1 MRNENQIPYITC
13 ANYFFLAHHH
23 RDHLCFVSS
32 ATTNHNHIHRS
43 TAANHPN
50 NDDKVAM
57 PCPIHPPPSST
68 AMNSG
73 VQNLVISLGAMQL
86 TPLPLRFTSYSSA
99 NPHDSVVAASPTDKR
114 QPGILL
120 TCHIVQ
126 TLMTCVVVFHI
137 NQSE

>member
-1 MRNENQIPYITC
+1 LNLQYIYFVFAELLYIFDENQIPYITC
-13 ANYFFLAHHH
+13 ASNYFFLTHHH
-23 RDHLCFVSS
+23 HDHLRFVTS

-57 PCPIHPPPSST
+57 PCPIHPLPSST

-86 TPLPLRFTSYSSA
+86 TPLPLLLTSYSSA
-99 NPHDSVVAASPTDKR
+99 NPHDGVVAASPMD
-114 QPGILL
+114 
-120 TCHIVQ
+120 
-126 TLMTCVVVFHI
+126 
-137 NQSE
+137 E